1 MIQFFRDLSMRWK
14 VVSVVMLVIVP
25 VLLLSTCVVMVTDVV
40 SMRSGLAERVTA
52 LARVASINTAAAL
65 AFMDEE
71 AAEEVF
77 NALGSER
84 DVLQIRIRTLDGKLF
99 ARYRSRE
106 VRHELRLR
114 RIDRYEAAHPES
126 MALGRLLA
134 GEPLTR
140 FCDDYLDV
148 RLLVSVKGKALGVMD
163 LQYDTG
169 ELRQR
174 IFYQVALTS
183 VVFLCGILLAFLL
196 AVGLHRLISM
206 PLNAVAG
213 AMENL
218 AARRDYSIRLDVG
231 RADELGTLI
240 RAFNG
245 MLEQIQL
252 RDEDLRQARD
262 AAEAGSLA
270 KSQFLAVMSHEIRTP
285 MNGIIGMAELLSGT
299 QLDER
304 QRHFVRTIQVS
315 AESLLDII
323 SDVLDFS
330 KIEAGRLELERVEFD
345 LHSLMGRISDLLSET
360 ARRKGLELITRISP
374 HCSSRVLGDPGRLRQ
389 ILMNLVSNAVKF
401 TEAGYVQL
409 SLSCLEETDDEI
421 RIRIAVKDTG
431 IGLSFEEQSR
441 IFDRFSQA
449 DSSTSRRY
457 GGTGLG
463 LAISKQLVELMHGTL
478 TLDSLPGHGS
488 LFQIELNLP
497 KASPGPSGQALD
509 LKGLRVLLVDGDRD
523 GAARLIDDCSVLGI
537 EVLQIPHLG
546 EAMALALTQA
556 AGGNGFSLFVL
567 DEAQLPPLDLPVGRV
582 LRDLIDQA
590 MGAVLLCERESGGA
604 KPPGWDGLE
613 CLVRPMECHVLTRAL
628 GAMIHSSP
636 LGEDRAFSAP
646 DRQGGERPSL
656 GLRVLVAEDN
666 PVNQDVIDSMLSVLG
681 CKAVMCA
688 DGQALL
694 AELARSDYDLVLM
707 DCQMPLMDGYET
719 TRRLRS
725 REQTR
730 GSHLPVIALT
740 AYAME
745 GDRERAMA
753 AGMDDYLVKP
763 FKLAD
768 LAKMLRRWTASG

>member
-14 VVSVVMLVIVP
+14 VVSVVMLVVLP
-25 VLLLSTCVVMVTDVV
+25 VLLLSTGVVMVTDVV

-52 LARVASINTAAAL
+52 LARVAGINTAAAL

-84 DVLQIRIRTLDGKLF
+84 DVLQIRIRTFDGKLF

-106 VRHELRLR
+106 ARHELRLH
-114 RIDRYEAAHPES
+114 RIDRYEAAHPEI
-126 MALGRLLA
+126 MALGRLSA

-174 IFYQVALTS
+174 ILCQAVLTS

-196 AVGLHRLISM
+196 AVGLHRLISK

-218 AARRDYSIRLDVG
+218 ASRRDYSIRLDAG

-270 KSQFLAVMSHEIRTP
+270 KSQFLASMSHEIRTP
-285 MNGIIGMAELLSGT
+285 MNGIIGMAELLWGT

-304 QRHFVRTIQVS
+304 QRHFVRTVQVS
-315 AESLLDII
+315 AESLLGII

-330 KIEAGRLELERVEFD
+330 KIEAGRLELEHVEFD
-345 LHSLMGRISDLLSET
+345 LHALMGRTSDLLSET
-360 ARRKGLELITRISP
+360 ARRKGLELMTRISP
-374 HCSSRVLGDPGRLRQ
+374 HCSSRVMGDPGRLRQ

-401 TEAGYVQL
+401 TETGYVQL
-409 SLSCLEETDDEI
+409 SLSCLEETEHEV
-421 RIRIAVKDTG
+421 RVRIAVRDTG
-431 IGLSFEEQSR
+431 IGLSPEEQSR

-463 LAISKQLVELMHGTL
+463 LAITKQLVDLMHGTL

-488 LFQIELNLP
+488 VFQIELNLS
-497 KASPGPSGQALD
+497 KASPGWSDQTLN
-509 LKGLRVLLVDGDRD
+509 LEGLRVLLIDGDRE
-523 GAARLIDDCSVLGI
+523 GSARLIDDCATLGI
-537 EVLQIPHLG
+537 EVQQVPDLG
-546 EAMALALTQA
+546 EAMELALTQA

-567 DEAQLPPLDLPVGRV
+567 DAAQLPSLDLPVGRV

-590 MGAVLLCERESGGA
+590 MGAVLLCEHRSAGA

-613 CLVRPMECHVLTRAL
+613 CLMKPVECQAVTRAL
-628 GAMIHSSP
+628 GVIIHGSP
-636 LGEDRAFSAP
+636 LDEDKAFPELDRPEGE
-646 DRQGGERPSL
+646 QPSL

-666 PVNQDVIDSMLSVLG
+666 PVNQDVIESMLSALG
-681 CKAVMCA
+681 CKAVLCA

-725 REQTR
+725 REQAR
-730 GSHLPVIALT
+730 GEYLPVIALT

-745 GDRERAMA
+745 GDRERALA

-768 LAKMLRRWTASG
+768 LAEVLRRWTVSG